1 MAWGAG
7 GEVELLNRPS
17 TWRSSIF
24 SPWFLSVVEQN
35 ILTLVVHMKVFMV
48 CPGTE
53 FCSVSWSR
61 SSKIPVGVHVEVFRV
76 RDRAQHEV
84 QRRCGADQDPGLSSS
99 LENLDIIS
107 SCPLHL
113 AVTRPGVHAT
123 VHVGIWENSTHFL
136 REGGARAVRT
146 RKSGYYF
153 NELFIWRSGGGL
165 EQVLT
170 AKCSFFRTPTS
181 WTLSPSGADAGS
193 HPRCQGNAFRGSA
206 N

>member
-1 MAWGAG
+1 
-7 GEVELLNRPS
+7 
-17 TWRSSIF
+17 
-24 SPWFLSVVEQN
+24 
-35 ILTLVVHMKVFMV
+35 MV

-61 SSKIPVGVHVEVFRV
+61 SSKIPVGVHVEVFRF

-99 LENLDIIS
+99 LENLDIIC

-123 VHVGIWENSTHFL
+123 VHGGIWENSTHFL

-153 NELFIWRSGGGL
+153 NELFIWRSGGGF
-165 EQVLT
+165 ERVFA
-170 AKCSFFRTPTS
+170 AKCVFFGLRPGGRRVTAAVTPGVIPGVRAM
-181 WTLSPSGADAGS
+181 LSGVLPMRSCCCADKDMA
-193 HPRCQGNAFRGSA
+193 PR
-206 N
+206 